1 MGDESVQIQ
10 VFNNFGLLFFLLV
23 QLFFGKER
31 QQRTEKCEKEQFVG
45 HILKTMLFVAIG
57 LLVNREQF
65 RAMRSG
71 NVNALMGEDTLKK
84 KNYQQ

>member
-1 MGDESVQIQ
+1 MGDESVQIIIT
-10 VFNNFGLLFFLLV
+10 LAYCFFLLV

-45 HILKTMLFVAIG
+45 HIHKTMLFVAIG

-71 NVNALMGEDTLKK
+71 NVNALMGEDTLK
-84 KNYQQ
+84 Q